1 MYFIKEVEI
10 FRRSDNKYYMVNLIN
25 GALDIIDEQLYNNIL
40 EGAFNKIDEE
50 TLLLLKQRKYLFES
64 QKSYESYIED
74 LNKRVQKA
82 ENDAYPNFLLIPS
95 YNCNLNCIYCY
106 EHTYEMS
113 CKNKERDLELID
125 EQYKIIDNIV
135 KSHDI
140 PAEKLENVRIT
151 IMGGEPLLIP
161 NKQVVEKIIN
171 LAEEKG
177 YTVDIVT
184 NGIDLDSFINI
195 LKSKAVKAIQ
205 ITLDGP
211 KAIHDKRRIFFD
223 GRGSFDKIL
232 KNLELA
238 LKNDIN
244 VFVRVNVD
252 NENINHLTDLA
263 DLLFE
268 KFQNRKNL
276 HPYIYL
282 LQDGGCSGES
292 NVVKEEVGLQKIYD
306 LQKNNANLQKFYVK
320 SHVYPLI
327 NSIINNQPFNPR
339 LKHCGASGNQFIL
352 DEKLLV
358 YKCWHGIGN
367 ERFSVGKY
375 SSKGL
380 MINKELEERWI
391 NRDATKIGKCKNC
404 KYRYIC
410 GTGCPAATHKKS
422 DLMDTKLSFCSNYG
436 ELIKLSIYNYYGE

>member
-74 LNKRVQKA
+74 LNKRIQKA

-177 YTVDIVT
+177 YTVD
-184 NGIDLDSFINI
+184 LS
-195 LKSKAVKAIQ
+195 L
-205 ITLDGP
+205 
-211 KAIHDKRRIFFD
+211 IHI
-223 GRGSFDKIL
+223 
-232 KNLELA
+232 
-238 LKNDIN
+238 
-244 VFVRVNVD
+244 
-252 NENINHLTDLA
+252 
-263 DLLFE
+263 
-268 KFQNRKNL
+268 
-276 HPYIYL
+276 
-282 LQDGGCSGES
+282 
-292 NVVKEEVGLQKIYD
+292 
-306 LQKNNANLQKFYVK
+306 
-320 SHVYPLI
+320 
-327 NSIINNQPFNPR
+327 
-339 LKHCGASGNQFIL
+339 
-352 DEKLLV
+352 
-358 YKCWHGIGN
+358 
-367 ERFSVGKY
+367 
-375 SSKGL
+375 
-380 MINKELEERWI
+380 
-391 NRDATKIGKCKNC
+391 
-404 KYRYIC
+404 
-410 GTGCPAATHKKS
+410 
-422 DLMDTKLSFCSNYG
+422 
-436 ELIKLSIYNYYGE
+436 